1 VAIRLLE
8 RIQSWAPV
16 PVYPIV
22 GNGGI
27 AAVEELRLDAA
38 LIFVSNIRH
47 ASILLVCGE
56 IRAADQP
63 ALRRLHDQMPH
74 PRATF
79 WWRSAPLSD
88 VVDPITEAGDDPAGV
103 LIRLDS
109 LLRTGTRNSEAD
121 WLPDEPPNAW
131 EDKGDHGQGGK
142 GMMGGVPYGRPMAM
156 TDDDLRDG
164 LMLDAMTICIGPF
177 APMLPA
183 GFSLQLTLQGD
194 VIQTAKVLSP
204 AYVEQASR
212 KKASLW
218 QAASLLDLLGLNVHA
233 MRCRSG
239 GDEPDFSR
247 EKLYAAA
254 RRSGAF
260 AAIPP
265 GLGSIGDS
273 DVRSRLRDALLGVQP
288 GLFDQPPDLVQ
299 LIVGCEWQ
307 EAMLVINSFAAEQL
321 AQIAPVTLEPGEVK
335 DKQEQNPGHA
345 HHHGHG

>member
-1 VAIRLLE
+1 MKLLH

-16 PVYPIV
+16 PVYSVI
-22 GNGGI
+22 GNGGVE
-27 AAVEELRLDAA
+27 AVEELRLNAA
-38 LIFVSNIRH
+38 LTFVSSIRH

-63 ALRRLHDQMPH
+63 ALRRLHDQLPH

-79 WWRSAPLSD
+79 WWRSTPLGD
-88 VVDPITEAGDDPAGV
+88 AVDPVSEAGDDPAEA
-103 LIRLDS
+103 LIRLDR

-121 WLPDEPPNAW
+121 WLPDEPPNPW
-131 EDKGDHGQGGK
+131 KGEGDHGQGGK

-164 LMLDAMTICIGPF
+164 LMLDAMTICLGPF

-183 GFSLQLTLQGD
+183 GLSLELTLQGD
-194 VIQTAKVLSP
+194 VIQTVKVLSP

-218 QAASLLDLLGLNVHA
+218 QAAILLDLLGLNAQAV
-233 MRCRSG
+233 RCRSG

-247 EKLYAAA
+247 EKLHAAA

-265 GLGSIGDS
+265 GLGGIGDS
-273 DVRSRLRDALLGVQP
+273 DVRSRLRDALLGEQP
-288 GLFDQPPDLVQ
+288 VLSDGPPDLVQ
-299 LIVGCEWQ
+299 LLVGCEWQ
-307 EAMLVINSFAAEQL
+307 EAMLVINSFAADQL
-321 AQIAPVTLEPGEVK
+321 ARIAPVMPEPEEAK
-335 DKQEQNPGHA
+335 NEQKQDHSHA